1 MFLQLELR
9 YSSLYKHINV
19 LLFLYSR
26 IIFMI
31 IKFFMKFFH
40 WSSAE
45 HWVLTPRGSFLLDTS
60 NQFQASLLGV
70 ESVDSLFCLFF
81 KFCVT

>member
-1 MFLQLELR
+1 
-9 YSSLYKHINV
+9 
-19 LLFLYSR
+19 
-26 IIFMI
+26 
-31 IKFFMKFFH
+31 MKFFQ